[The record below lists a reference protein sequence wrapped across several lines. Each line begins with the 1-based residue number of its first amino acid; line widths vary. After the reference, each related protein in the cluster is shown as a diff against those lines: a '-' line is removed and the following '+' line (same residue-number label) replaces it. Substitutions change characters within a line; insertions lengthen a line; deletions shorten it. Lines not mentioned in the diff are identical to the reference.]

1 MSACIDLRSD
11 IFQAASPTPNTS
23 PPNRDAIPELRDE
36 FRVLGAML
44 VFRTEELHEIGH
56 SGDRR

>member
-1 MSACIDLRSD
+1 MTLRLVD
-11 IFQAASPTPNTS
+11 
-23 PPNRDAIPELRDE
+23 RDAIPELRDE

-44 VFRTEELHEIGH
+44 VFRTELHEIGH